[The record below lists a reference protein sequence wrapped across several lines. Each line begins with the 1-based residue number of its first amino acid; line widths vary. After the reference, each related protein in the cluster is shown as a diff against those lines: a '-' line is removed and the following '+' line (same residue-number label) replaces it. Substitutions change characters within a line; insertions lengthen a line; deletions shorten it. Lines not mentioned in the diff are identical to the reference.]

1 MSESTIIKLIVVGVD
16 GSDCSAEALRRASRL
31 AAMTESKLRVVSAWM
46 WPSAAMGGA
55 ALGGVYVDERTTPED
70 DANAVIDMTVTKA
83 FDDDEPD
90 GLERVA
96 IEGPAARAL
105 ISASQDAGLLVL
117 GSRGHG
123 GVAGLLLGSVSA
135 ECAEH
140 AKCPVLVVHGEHE
153 PSFI

>member
-16 GSDCSAEALRRASRL
+16 GSDGSAEALRRASRL
-31 AAMTESKLRVVSAWM
+31 ASITDSKLRVVSAWM

-55 ALGGVYVDERTTPED
+55 AMGGVYVDERATPED
-70 DANAVIDMTVTKA
+70 DAKTIIDITITKA
-83 FDDDEPD
+83 FGDDAPD
-90 GLERVA
+90 DLERVA
-96 IEGPAARAL
+96 IEGPAAKAL
-105 ISASQDAGLLVL
+105 ISGSEDAGLLVV

-153 PSFI
+153 PTFI